1 MCDHYNICKRNV
13 RELSFHEINYIVDCI
28 KEIGTNSI
36 VISGGEP
43 LARSDFFDIIEYIY
57 ENELHSGLLTNGIK
71 DENGICRPI
80 TKNEARKIAEYISWI
95 QLSIDSFK
103 KDTYKT
109 IRGKDYLDLVLQTLV
124 QLTIVN
130 YKNIEITYIIQKSN
144 IDEII
149 TCREDFEERLSDVID
164 IYFKNE
170 VKEILLKQLFKIPI
184 RFKFAHGPVDGI
196 SYLCEEE
203 NLKTLLSS
211 FPNNS
216 NFDYINLMIEE
227 GFFNIKD
234 IANGKPLANRM
245 NFLEKNNKCFA
256 MRFSCKID
264 SYGDIYPCC
273 FLFDDNNSN
282 SDFRSKYK
290 IGSMRSDKTNVA
302 HGPKNNLRLALSSK
316 EYRELIDKRLPID
329 PEACTYCTRHFY
341 QNEFL
346 NNIFE
351 IYDKNKEYKLVEDII
366 ENNKYLFNEKIW
378 L

>member
-1 MCDHYNICKRNV
+1 MD
-13 RELSFHEINYIVDCI
+13 ELSINEIQYIVDCT

-43 LARSDFFDIIEYIY
+43 LARSDFFEIIEYIY
-57 ENELHSGLLTNGIK
+57 EHEFHTGLLTNGIK
-71 DENGICRPI
+71 EELGVHKPI
-80 TKNEARKIAEYISWI
+80 TNNEARKIAEYISWV

-103 KDTYKT
+103 KDTYKV
-109 IRGKDYLDLVLQTLV
+109 IRGKDYLDIVLQTLV
-124 QLTIVN
+124 QLTLVN
-130 YKNIEITYIIQKSN
+130 YKNIEITYTIQKSN
-144 IDEII
+144 FNEISS
-149 TCREDFEERLSDVID
+149 CREDFEKSISDVID
-164 IYFKNE
+164 NYFKNE
-170 VKEILLKQLFKIPI
+170 VKEILLKQLLKIPI
-184 RFKFAHGPVDGI
+184 RFKFAHGPVNGTN
-196 SYLCEEE
+196 YLCEED
-203 NLKTLLSS
+203 NLRKFLNS

-234 IANGKPLANRM
+234 IAGGKPLANRL
-245 NFLEKNNKCFA
+245 NFLKENNKCFA

-290 IGSMRSDKTNVA
+290 IGSMRSNRTNVA
-302 HGPKNNLRLALSSK
+302 FGKKNNLILALSSSQYRNLINK
-316 EYRELIDKRLPID
+316 ELPID
-329 PEACTYCTRHFY
+329 TEACTYCTRHFY

-346 NNIFE
+346 NNIFK
-351 IYDKNKEYKLVEDII
+351 IFDKNKECRLVEDII
-366 ENNKYLFNEKIW
+366 ENKKYVFNEKIW